1 LLEEK
6 IQSAPPEVQQAI
18 KALREKVHSNPIK
31 LYLDLTKVLG
41 KKKGFEVFKKIH
53 AINRQWRLSYPK
65 GTTLYEAIKQAIPA
79 FETIGMKMAVEKIS
93 DNTAREIQRY
103 CPWIEPAEKLK
114 LGGPPCRII
123 CEIDVEYTNKHKD
136 LHGLKVDEVKIIS
149 QIAKGSDK
157 CIFEY
162 TGKGMQ

>member
-93 DNTAREIQRY
+93 DNTAREIRLKNLNSGGLHVELY
-103 CPWIEPAEKLK
+103 AKLMWS
-114 LGGPPCRII
+114 IQI
-123 CEIDVEYTNKHKD
+123 NT
-136 LHGLKVDEVKIIS
+136 KI
-149 QIAKGSDK
+149 
-157 CIFEY
+157 Y
-162 TGKGMQ
+162 MV